1 MKLYII
7 YFRTMDNSPEVTIEC
22 ATTDKALADAKF
34 AEAKDQ
40 EKEYMDDA
48 ADGPEIESHYWAEA
62 CMESF
67 DMSENRNPGDTIY
80 VFVETEWLECVE
92 TTIHPFLYKVN
103 AESQLKFRKQDYLE
117 DYPNLEPLD
126 AETVKDAMSLEDSSI
141 MINVYFSIE
150 EVVVE

>member
-1 MKLYII
+1 
-7 YFRTMDNSPEVTIEC
+7 MDNSPEVTIKC
-22 ATTDKALADAKF
+22 TTADEAV
-34 AEAKDQ
+34 AKD
-40 EKEYMDDA
+40 EFAKAKKEEAEWMEEDEYWT
-48 ADGPEIESHYWAEA
+48 GQGEETGNWAEA
-62 CMESF
+62 CMAEF
-67 DMSENRNPGDTIY
+67 DIAEERNPGDTIY

-92 TTIHPFLYKVN
+92 TTIHPFLYKEN